1 MFLFLVG
8 LTMAQSAYD
17 DLLKTVYKNT
27 VPQIKTAALKKKIET
42 NKKLLIL
49 DTRSPEEYEVSHIS
63 GARLI
68 DYENFK
74 SQDVVGIDKNTE
86 IIVYCTVGARSENIG
101 ERLLK
106 IGFTDVENLYGGIFQ
121 WVNDDGP
128 ILNKN
133 NQPTDSVHTYSWMWS
148 YWLKKG
154 TKVR

>member
-49 DTRSPEEYEVSHIS
+49 DTRSPEEYEVMHIS

-68 DYENFK
+68 D
-74 SQDVVGIDKNTE
+74 
-86 IIVYCTVGARSENIG
+86 
-101 ERLLK
+101 
-106 IGFTDVENLYGGIFQ
+106 
-121 WVNDDGP
+121 
-128 ILNKN
+128 
-133 NQPTDSVHTYSWMWS
+133 
-148 YWLKKG
+148 
-154 TKVR
+154 